1 MVLRH
6 PVFRRLYIAQVSALA
21 GTGLLTVALGL
32 LAFDLAGGAAGTVLG
47 TALAIKMIAYVVAP
61 PVMSGL
67 TARLP
72 PKAVL
77 VGADVVRVLVA
88 LALPWVGQVWQIYLL
103 VFVLQVAS
111 ATFTPAFQSVIA
123 DVLTDEADYTRGL
136 ALSRLAYDLET
147 LLSPLLAAALLT
159 VIAYHGLFVGTA
171 AGFVV
176 SLVLVLGTAI
186 PRRGSVDTETGLPG
200 RILDGSRIML
210 GSFEL
215 RSLLAMNVV
224 VAAATGLVVV
234 NTVVYA
240 RDLLGGGNPDVALLL
255 ACYGAGS
262 LTVALLV
269 PRLLDVLADRT
280 LMLAGA
286 AVAAAG
292 LGVTAVVLVSGL
304 AGWTV
309 LAVLWTVL
317 GAATSMVNTPAGR
330 LLRRNAGPHRGA
342 VFTAQFSLSHA
353 GFLITYPVAGWV
365 GATVDQGA
373 AATILA
379 IVATSA
385 AIAAARIAQRGT
397 VDGQGTGQ
405 RRARGARTAEP
416 AAQFRS

>member
-6 PVFRRLYIAQVSALA
+6 PVFRRLYTAQVTALA

-32 LAFDLAGGAAGTVLG
+32 LAFELAGGAAGTVLG
-47 TALAIKMIAYVVAP
+47 TALAIKMIAYVVAA

-72 PKAVL
+72 VKAVL
-77 VGADVVRVLVA
+77 IGADIVRA
-88 LALPWVGQVWQIYLL
+88 LAAAALPWVHQVWQIYLL
-103 VFVLQVAS
+103 VFMLQVAS

-136 ALSRLAYDLET
+136 ALSRLAYDLES

-159 VIAYHGLFVGTA
+159 LISYHGLFVGTA
-171 AGFVV
+171 ATFLV
-176 SLVLVLGTAI
+176 SLALVVGTAI
-186 PRRGSVDTETGLPG
+186 PRRAVTATTGLPG

-210 GSFEL
+210 GSCEL
-215 RSLLAMNVV
+215 RSLLAMNLV

-234 NTVVYA
+234 NSVVYA
-240 RDLLGGGNPDVALLL
+240 RELLGGGNADVALLL

-262 LTVALLV
+262 MVVALLV
-269 PRLLDVLADRT
+269 PRLLGVLADRT
-280 LMLAGA
+280 LMLGGAGI
-286 AVAAAG
+286 AAAG
-292 LGVTAVVLVSGL
+292 LGVTAVVLVTGA
-304 AGWTV
+304 AGWSV
-309 LAVLWTVL
+309 LAVLWTIL
-317 GAATSMVNTPAGR
+317 GAATSMINTPAGR
-330 LLRRNAGPHRGA
+330 LLRRNAGADRTA

-385 AIAAARIAQRGT
+385 AIAAARIARRGT
-397 VDGQGTGQ
+397 VDGQGTG
-405 RRARGARTAEP
+405 RGRAGGTRTAEP
-416 AAQFRS
+416 AAQSRS